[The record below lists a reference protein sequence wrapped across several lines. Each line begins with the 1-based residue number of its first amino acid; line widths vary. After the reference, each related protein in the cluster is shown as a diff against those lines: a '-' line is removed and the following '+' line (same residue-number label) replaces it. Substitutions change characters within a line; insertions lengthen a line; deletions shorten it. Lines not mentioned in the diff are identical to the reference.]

1 MAEDTPT
8 GGKSRTGRINPT
20 RDQFK
25 TLMAMPDDGPVI
37 MVNMLKYKPDG
48 GRKSYARYERAIR
61 DLLINRIGA
70 RLLSRGEVM
79 MPVIGDEDWDDIFM
93 VQYPSIAAFIEMQRD
108 PEYQAAAAHRSAAL
122 DDSRLFMLRPTGDT
136 I

>member
-1 MAEDTPT
+1 MAEDTPS
-8 GGKSRTGRINPT
+8 GGKSRTGCINPT

-25 TLMAMPDDGPVI
+25 ALMALPDDGPII

-48 GRKSYARYERAIR
+48 GRKSYARYESAIR
-61 DLLINRIGA
+61 DLLENRIGA
-70 RLLSRGEVM
+70 RLLSRGEVR

-122 DDSRLFMLRPTGDT
+122 EDSRLFMLRPAGNT